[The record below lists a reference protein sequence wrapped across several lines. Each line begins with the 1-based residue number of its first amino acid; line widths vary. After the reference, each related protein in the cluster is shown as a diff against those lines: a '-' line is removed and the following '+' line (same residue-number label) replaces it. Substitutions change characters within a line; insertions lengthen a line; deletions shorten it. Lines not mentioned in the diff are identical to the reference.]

1 MAEYVKVATTD
12 DVTPG
17 QPRLVEVNGRRV
29 VLFNLDGAFYAID
42 DFCSHR
48 GAPLSEGEVMGKDV
62 QCPWH
67 GALFDITTGEAS
79 GPPADAG
86 VETFKVRV
94 AGSDI
99 EVEI

>member
-12 DVTPG
+12 EVEPG
-17 QPRLVEVNGRRV
+17 KPRLVEVNGRRV
-29 VLFNLDGAFYAID
+29 ALFNLDGTFYAID
-42 DFCSHR
+42 DFCTHR
-48 GAPLSEGEVMGKDV
+48 GAPLSEGEVTGKDV

-67 GALFDITTGEAS
+67 GAMFDITTGEAS
-79 GPPADAG
+79 GPPADVG
-86 VETFKVRV
+86 VDKFNVRV